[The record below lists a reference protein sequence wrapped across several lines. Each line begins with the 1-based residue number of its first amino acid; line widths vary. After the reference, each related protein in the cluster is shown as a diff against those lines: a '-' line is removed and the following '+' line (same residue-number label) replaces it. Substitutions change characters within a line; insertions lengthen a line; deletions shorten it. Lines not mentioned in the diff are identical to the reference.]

1 MVANVI
7 EIEGLRKEYR
17 HKKGR
22 TAAVDGLDLE
32 VPEGGVFGFLG
43 PNGSGKTTTIR
54 CVLGSG
60 ATDEGLRATARPRR
74 PGGLAESIR
83 RIGAIVE
90 APALFPTMTGRDNLE
105 LLGAIDRIG
114 RRRVDQVLEQV
125 GLIDRADDAV
135 RKYSLGMRQRLALA
149 AALLKDPALL
159 ILDEPANGLDP
170 AGMRSVRE
178 LLRGLADEGRT
189 VFVSSHLLSEIQQTC
204 DRVAILSRGRCVTH
218 GTVEEVS
225 TAAGHGAALLVTVE
239 DLDGALAVLD
249 RAGIPA
255 ERRDGHLRLA
265 VEAVEAARISQTL
278 GEQGHWVRDLRPDE
292 RSLEDLFLE
301 LTTDLAESQHDRSR
315 AAEKHGREPS
325 LEEVG
330 R

>member
-1 MVANVI
+1 MAANVI
-7 EIEGLRKEYR
+7 EIEGLHKEYR
-17 HKKGR
+17 RKKGR
-22 TAAVDGLDLE
+22 TVAVGGLDLE

-54 CVLGSG
+54 CVLG
-60 ATDEGLRATARPRR
+60 LARPTRGSVR
-74 PGGLAESIR
+74 LLGSPVPGGLAQSIR
-83 RIGAIVE
+83 RVGAIGE
-90 APALFPTMTGRDNLE
+90 SPALVPTMSGRDNLA
-105 LLGAIDRIG
+105 LLGAIDHIG
-114 RRRVDQVLEQV
+114 RRRVDEVLEQV
-125 GLIDRADDAV
+125 GLFDRAGDAV

-178 LLRGLADEGRT
+178 LLRRLADEGRT

-218 GTVEEVS
+218 GTVEEMS
-225 TAAGHGAALLVTVE
+225 AAAGHGSAMLVTV
-239 DLDGALAVLD
+239 DDIAGALAVLD

-255 ERRDGHLRLA
+255 ERIDGHLRVTVA
-265 VEAVEAARISQTL
+265 TTEAVRISRTL
-278 GEQGHWVRDLRPDE
+278 GEQGHWVCDLRPEE

-301 LTTDLAESQHDRSR
+301 LTTDLGPSPPGAAQDDRE
-315 AAEKHGREPS
+315 AT

>member
-17 HKKGR
+17 HRKGR
-22 TAAVDGLDLE
+22 TVAIDGLDLE

-54 CVLGSG
+54 CILG
-60 ATDEGLRATARPRR
+60 LARPTRGSVR
-74 PGGLAESIR
+74 LLGRAVPGGLVESIR
-83 RIGAIVE
+83 RVGAIVE
-90 APALFPTMTGRDNLE
+90 SPALFPTLTGRDNLE
-105 LLGAIDRIG
+105 LLGAIDGIG
-114 RRRVDQVLEQV
+114 RRRVEAVLEQV
-125 GLIDRADDAV
+125 GLLDRADEAV

-170 AGMRSVRE
+170 AGMRDVRE
-178 LLRGLADEGRT
+178 LLCRLADEGRT

-218 GTVEEVS
+218 GTVEEMS
-225 TAAGHGAALLVTVE
+225 AAAGHGTALLVTVD
-239 DLDGALAVLD
+239 DLVGALRVLG

-255 ERRDGHLRLA
+255 ERVDGHLRVA
-265 VEAVEAARISQTL
+265 VGRAEAERVTRTL
-278 GEQGHWVRDLRPDE
+278 GEQGHWVTDLRPDE

-301 LTTDLAESQHDRSR
+301 LTSDSQRDDLTHHDDQQG
-315 AAEKHGREPS
+315 APA
-325 LEEVG
+325 
-330 R
+330 